1 MAAEMAFSIE
11 EVTPEIAA
19 KWLQRNEGNRKLREP
34 RAAAFAKAITDGKYR
49 LTHQGIAFSSKGRL
63 LDGQHRL
70 RAICL
75 AGRPIPIVVARN
87 VPESAFEV
95 LDAGLTRKMYE
106 RLRTDPKNT
115 TVATRLYRMMVGKGS
130 PQEYEISTMMDI
142 VGPALLKVQQ
152 VTGPNKKKG
161 GKIGKATQEAAIV
174 LRMALAIHDKDE
186 DAQLN
191 INWKLEKLR
200 RGDMVGAPPVI
211 AAYHQQLVK
220 GVQTY
225 DITVS
230 SDVDDFARAWRAFD
244 PTRETNTRLQIDD
257 HSLVIRE
264 ARDVFNTVSQGI
276 FA

>member
-1 MAAEMAFSIE
+1 MAEMTFTIE
-11 EVTPEIAA
+11 DVTPEIAA
-19 KWLQRNEGNRKLREP
+19 KWLQRNEGNRKLRET

-75 AGRPIPIVVARN
+75 ANRTIPIVVARN
-87 VPESAFEV
+87 VPESAFDV
-95 LDAGLTRKMYE
+95 LDAGMTRKMYE
-106 RLRTDPKNT
+106 RLRTDAKAT
-115 TVATRLYRMMVGKGS
+115 TVATRLYRMMVGKGA
-130 PQEYEISTMMDI
+130 PQEYEIATMMDI
-142 VGPALLKVQQ
+142 IGKALLKVQQ

-161 GKIGKATQEAAIV
+161 GTIGRATQEAAIV
-174 LRMALAIHDKDE
+174 LRMAMAMHDKDE
-186 DAQLN
+186 DTQLN

-200 RGDMVGAPPVI
+200 RGDLVGAPPII
-211 AAYHQQLVK
+211 ASYHQQLTK

-244 PTRETNTRLQIDD
+244 RARESVTKLQIDD
-257 HSLVIRE
+257 HSAVIRE
-264 ARDVFNTVSQGI
+264 ARDVFGIISQGI